1 MNGWLNSLVDK
12 TVQCWGCGV
21 FDRLFQVVSAAGA
34 AMYDSM
40 ARFGLVLLVVFIAFY
55 IMYSVWKNLG
65 KAEDYTYQKAFK
77 PVLVNSLLVVAL
89 LSTGVFFPRFVTTIT
104 IEPVADMTLLYTQTM
119 LHKTTEDIEA
129 QIKYIPQNMP
139 EDGFYRPQLRDKI
152 IELIKTATT
161 QFQAMIKLGILV
173 MDKAFSWSAFFGIGA
188 LVKHIIL
195 FLMGLTLVWG
205 FFRLFIKFCFYFVD
219 IIVALSFFAFF
230 FPLGL
235 VFFVFK
241 NSDSAGWVK
250 KMGDKIAPQLLK
262 DAVGSVITLGTV
274 VITYVV
280 IMVLVARFVAGTE
293 AGGTEL
299 VNQILSGGDIFAGSL
314 ADDDMVT
321 LTLSGIIVL
330 MYVVRFLADQI
341 GEVAKS
347 IVDAFGVKDIAK
359 IDLKGTLGEHLGNEA
374 VAQANKLSAGAK
386 RVFNN
391 LTKEDKEEEKK

>member
-1 MNGWLNSLVDK
+1 VNGWLNSLVDK

-21 FDRLFQVVSAAGA
+21 FDSLFQVVSAAGA
-34 AMYDSM
+34 AMYDAM
-40 ARFGLVLLVVFIAFY
+40 ARFGMILLAVFIAFY
-55 IMYSVWKNLG
+55 MLYAVWKNMN
-65 KAEDYTYQKAFK
+65 KAEDFTYQKTFK
-77 PVLVNSLLVVAL
+77 PVLINSLLVVAL

-104 IEPVADMTLLYTQTM
+104 MEPVADMTLLYTQTM
-119 LHKTTEDIEA
+119 LHKTSEDVEA
-129 QIKYIPQNMP
+129 QVKYTPKTMSK
-139 EDGFYRPQLRDKI
+139 DGFYRPQLRDKI
-152 IELIKTATT
+152 IELIKTGTT
-161 QFQAMIKLGILV
+161 QFQAMIKLGLLV

-230 FPLGL
+230 FPLSL

-241 NSDSAGWVK
+241 NSDSPDWVK
-250 KMGDKIAPQLLK
+250 KMGNKISPQLLR
-262 DAVGSVITLGTV
+262 DAIGSIITLGTV

-280 IMVLVARFVAGTE
+280 IMVLVSRFVAGTE
-293 AGGTEL
+293 EGGTEL

-314 ADDDMVT
+314 NDDDMVA
-321 LTLSGIIVL
+321 LTMTGIIVL

-341 GEVAKS
+341 DEIAKS
-347 IVDAFGVKDIAK
+347 IVEAFGVKDIAK

-374 VAQANKLSAGAK
+374 MAQANKLAAGAK
-386 RVFNN
+386 RVVNN
-391 LTKEDKEEEKK
+391 LMQPDKKE